1 MTPIV
6 SAINTDYSGDA
17 LIKVRLIMVSGFWL
31 RSAYSKNNANK
42 INYDGDLNN
51 NNANKTVLG
60 LCPDLPLK
68 NKQGLLKNNQ
78 KWSISSEL
86 IECVRQRNLT
96 LF

>member
-1 MTPIV
+1 
-6 SAINTDYSGDA
+6 
-17 LIKVRLIMVSGFWL
+17 MVSGFWL
-31 RSAYSKNNANK
+31 RSAYSNNNANK
-42 INYDGDLNN
+42 IDYDGDLNN

-68 NKQGLLKNNQ
+68 NKQGLLKNSQ

-86 IECVRQRNLT
+86 TECVGQRNLT